1 MRAQRQD
8 HVAKPSAPVVL
19 DGWSATR
26 RGEPRLEELMED
38 PMMDLIWRRDGIEPG
53 RARETLRKLRAI
65 VRAGQEAM
73 VKA

>member
-1 MRAQRQD
+1 MMAQRQD

-38 PMMDLIWRRDGIEPG
+38 PIMDLLWRRDGIEPR
-53 RARETLRKLRAI
+53 RARETLCKLRAI
-65 VRAGQEAM
+65 VRAGQEA
-73 VKA
+73 VAEA